1 MSPSLVFLWQA
12 VGLKCRKV
20 LKKNTFGSSSRCTLS
35 SGAVKP
41 VLYWKSFPL
50 NSTGTEAQKKHAIF
64 KIWQEGK
71 SREEREMSNCK
82 NTSEWKR
89 KMYSA
94 REQHVGLM
102 HWNIDECSTKKKDP
116 THN

>member
-1 MSPSLVFLWQA
+1 MSLTLVFLWQA
-12 VGLKCRKV
+12 VGLKCNKV
-20 LKKNTFGSSSRCTLS
+20 WKNTLVLLVGVYQG

-41 VLYWKSFPL
+41 VLHWKSYSL
-50 NSTGTEAQKKHAIF
+50 NSTGTEAQQNHAIL

-89 KMYSA
+89 NMYSA
-94 REQHVGLM
+94 REHYVGL
-102 HWNIDECSTKKKDP
+102 
-116 THN
+116 TH